1 MSFTLYQPPTLAMAA
16 MEVVLTSLCLW
27 TLLFLAVWASHEV
40 ADYLNADK
48 EDRGDD

>member
-1 MSFTLYQPPTLAMAA
+1 MAA

-40 ADYLNADK
+40 ADYLNK
-48 EDRGDD
+48 EDHGDD